1 MEILS
6 FVSCVAAPCFD
17 FSPGLMQLNMIIL
30 PLGSPRD
37 FVYDQQKLF
46 FFCSFFLFFSF
57 DLLWSNPEKMSA
69 EDQKCMKLGI
79 IL

>member
-46 FFCSFFLFFSF
+46 FFVLSFYSLALIFY
-57 DLLWSNPEKMSA
+57 
-69 EDQKCMKLGI
+69 DQTQKR
-79 IL
+79 